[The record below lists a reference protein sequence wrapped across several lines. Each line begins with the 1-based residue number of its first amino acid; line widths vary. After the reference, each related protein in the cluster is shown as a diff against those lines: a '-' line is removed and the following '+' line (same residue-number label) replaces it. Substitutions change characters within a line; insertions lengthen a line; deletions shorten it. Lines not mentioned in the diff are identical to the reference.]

1 MLSLKEKLDPKHAA
15 LLVVD
20 VQNDFCHSEG
30 GLGKR
35 KMNLAMIQES
45 VEILAD
51 LIAEARSRNVPI
63 IFVRTVHGPW
73 TNSDAWVERFKDV
86 SVEQIPMCVEE
97 SWGADFY
104 VVRPQPGDPVV
115 VKHRYSAFYGTDL
128 DVILRARGIKTL
140 IMTGVATN
148 VCVETTARDGY
159 MRDYHIVLVDDCC
172 ATTSVEDHEAT
183 LRNIRNHFGVVAKA
197 AEVKA
202 AWA

>member
-15 LLVVD
+15 LVVVD

-30 GLGKR
+30 GFGKR

-45 VEILAD
+45 VETLAD
-51 LIAEARSRNVPI
+51 LISEARSRNVPI

-140 IMTGVATN
+140 IMAGVATN

-197 AEVKA
+197 DEVKA